1 MNQKIIV
8 TLMEKE
14 LQRRMGKG
22 YEFKLQDI
30 WKFNDIGYT
39 GMTVNKEGCHV
50 SPVYNF
56 GRYAERITAGERIET
71 VVDEIITDFE
81 GSQRELRE
89 DYGLF
94 DDFSRIEKRIRFK
107 FCKKEWNT
115 HYIKDK
121 AYRDFLD
128 FAVLYY
134 LDVRDLFPGQDGY
147 AEIMITED
155 YLAQWGVSEE
165 EVFQA
170 AFSNLSGG
178 DLFQVFPMDGLLN
191 KLTGKEMEEMPDS
204 IEMYILTDWSGENY
218 GASAFFAPKFL
229 KKAAVLAE
237 GSYYILPS
245 SISELIVVPERTA
258 PLAEELGSIVREV
271 NQSCVKRKEQL
282 SDQVYHY
289 DAATGHVNI
298 AK

>member
-22 YEFKLQDI
+22 YEFRLQDI

-134 LDVRDLFPGQDGY
+134 LDVRDMFPGQEGY

-155 YLAQWGVSEE
+155 YLVQWGVSEE

-170 AFSNLSGG
+170 AFNNLSGR

-191 KLTGKEMEEMPDS
+191 KLTGNEMEEEVPKS

-218 GASAFFAPKFL
+218 GA
-229 KKAAVLAE
+229 
-237 GSYYILPS
+237 
-245 SISELIVVPERTA
+245 
-258 PLAEELGSIVREV
+258 
-271 NQSCVKRKEQL
+271 
-282 SDQVYHY
+282 
-289 DAATGHVNI
+289 
-298 AK
+298 